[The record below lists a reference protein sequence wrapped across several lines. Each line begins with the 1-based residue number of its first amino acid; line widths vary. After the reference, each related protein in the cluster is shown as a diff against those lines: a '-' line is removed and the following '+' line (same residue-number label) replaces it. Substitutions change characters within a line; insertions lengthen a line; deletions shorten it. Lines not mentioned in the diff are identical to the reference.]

1 VPARDDSTPGAPA
14 PAKARTLIDTE
25 SLELRDPEG
34 EIIRRRQ
41 THEVS
46 ALSGQT
52 NPADGADVKR
62 GLKDPN
68 HQNPKRLLANS
79 AARLNYTPEERE
91 TAGLE
96 LLRRVLAADET
107 TLTDVRHQPNVG
119 ADAVDDHGRYYE
131 LKVHAGPVPDSVK
144 LEDSQIE
151 RALTTSEFYLVVVGN
166 VEDGNA
172 DPEVRII
179 HDPLHQLTPQPR
191 GSVHV
196 SGIHT
201 ADAARWTFTRSGAT
215 PDPSG

>member
-1 VPARDDSTPGAPA
+1 
-14 PAKARTLIDTE
+14 
-25 SLELRDPEG
+25 
-34 EIIRRRQ
+34 
-41 THEVS
+41 
-46 ALSGQT
+46 
-52 NPADGADVKR
+52 
-62 GLKDPN
+62 
-68 HQNPKRLLANS
+68 
-79 AARLNYTPEERE
+79 
-91 TAGLE
+91 
-96 LLRRVLAADET
+96 VLAADET